1 MKLRQRQIR
10 RYCRM
15 RGKRVAKHQWV
26 VGNRWYLIRDGDV
39 YWAPVEVTNAE

>member
-1 MKLRQRQIR
+1 MKFRHRQIL

-15 RGKRVAKHQWV
+15 YGKRVAKHQWV

-39 YWAPVEVTNAE
+39 YWAPVEEKNE